1 VEILSRFYI
10 AILGIA
16 RNYIQWIGIV
26 ELLAIFI
33 FEGILQRLETK
44 KKNGNKSGLTCPNF
58 WGHLKLGR

>member
-33 FEGILQRLETK
+33 FEGILQRLETRK
-44 KKNGNKSGLTCPNF
+44 QKWK
-58 WGHLKLGR
+58 